1 MCHGSPCRIID
12 VVAAGDRLH
21 GTLVDSQRPV
31 FSLESRRVDARRWPP
46 PPLAGRADCRTAFRR
61 DWQNRPE
68 LTGPRRLHS
77 ARRPTRGDTGKV
89 GDPAIGMPRRLD
101 HLSSL
106 ISDVLFATILV
117 VRIATFIQL
126 RKRFGFTQAQLAR
139 KLGVHRVT
147 VTNWERGA
155 AGIPGPVARLLRRLD
170 ADRRAKKRAR

>member
-1 MCHGSPCRIID
+1 MR
-12 VVAAGDRLH
+12 
-21 GTLVDSQRPV
+21 
-31 FSLESRRVDARRWPP
+31 ESDLPP
-46 PPLAGRADCRTAFRR
+46 TAK
-61 DWQNRPE
+61 
-68 LTGPRRLHS
+68 
-77 ARRPTRGDTGKV
+77 RG
-89 GDPAIGMPRRLD
+89 LS
-101 HLSSL
+101 LSSL